1 MFASHPDQSGSSNS
15 LRRVVDRILHSDSGR
30 AESFPNRRQLVRA
43 GDSRDAVRPLPQKLS
58 ALGRRRAFAGRS
70 QITVDEL
77 RSQEWLDDR
86 LVAFYDKRHGLWP
99 RLRRF
104 FAGSHQDR

>member
-1 MFASHPDQSGSSNS
+1 
-15 LRRVVDRILHSDSGR
+15 
-30 AESFPNRRQLVRA
+30 
-43 GDSRDAVRPLPQKLS
+43 
-58 ALGRRRAFAGRS
+58 
-70 QITVDEL
+70 VDEL